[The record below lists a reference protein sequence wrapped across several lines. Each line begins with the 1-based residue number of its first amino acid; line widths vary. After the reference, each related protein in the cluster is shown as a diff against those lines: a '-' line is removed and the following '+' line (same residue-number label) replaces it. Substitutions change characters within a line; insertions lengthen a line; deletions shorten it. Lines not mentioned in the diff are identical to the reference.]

1 MKFQNQHVLNNY
13 EFWNARGLRQYLLY
27 VIDFGHKNSVK
38 TVFSQ
43 IIVPYISSIMK
54 MVKKFDILE
63 ELQGI
68 IISKTFD
75 DSREVN
81 QNVFVNNSADIQ
93 MSSNNNRIQD

>member
-1 MKFQNQHVLNNY
+1 M
-13 EFWNARGLRQYLLY
+13 
-27 VIDFGHKNSVK
+27 
-38 TVFSQ
+38 FSQ

>member
-1 MKFQNQHVLNNY
+1 
-13 EFWNARGLRQYLLY
+13 
-27 VIDFGHKNSVK
+27 
-38 TVFSQ
+38 
-43 IIVPYISSIMK
+43 MK

-81 QNVFVNNSADIQ
+81 QNIFVNNSADIQ